1 MDLTYKQEELVR
13 WLEDN
18 DSIPDILKKC
28 VDMIPE
34 RYFYGSDIDSDV
46 FKRKREDMNEL
57 LVKARN
63 CDCPRV
69 IKDDLSFV
77 QRDYY
82 DSLSD
87 MANTKR
93 KLLLFGC
100 QMQDLDKQVE
110 MIIKLATDYHLE
122 KSLLRYKEV
131 YR

>member
-1 MDLTYKQEELVR
+1 MDFSYKQEELMR
-13 WLEDN
+13 WLDDN

-57 LVKARN
+57 LDKSRRS
-63 CDCPRV
+63 DCLKV

-77 QRDYY
+77 QRDYF

-100 QMQDLDKQVE
+100 QMQDEDRQVE
-110 MIIKLATDYHLE
+110 LIIKLATDYHLE

>member
-1 MDLTYKQEELVR
+1 ML

-18 DSIPDILKKC
+18 DSISDILKKC

-34 RYFYGSDIDSDV
+34 RYFYGDDINSEL
-46 FKRKREDMNEL
+46 FRRKREDMKEL
-57 LVKARN
+57 LDKSRES
-63 CDCPRV
+63 DCPSEL
-69 IKDDLSFV
+69 IDDLSFV
-77 QRDYY
+77 QRDYF

-100 QMQDLDKQVE
+100 QMQCEDKQVE
-110 MIIKLATDYHLE
+110 LIIKFASDYHLE

>member
-1 MDLTYKQEELVR
+1 LDLTYKQEELVR
-13 WLEDN
+13 WLENN

-34 RYFYGSDIDSDV
+34 RYFYGSDIDSDI
-46 FKRKREDMNEL
+46 FKRKREDLNEL
-57 LVKARN
+57 LDKSRKP
-63 CDCPRV
+63 DCPKL

-77 QRDYY
+77 QRDYF

>member
-1 MDLTYKQEELVR
+1 MRSLD
-13 WLEDN
+13 DN

-63 CDCPRV
+63 CDCSKV

-77 QRDYY
+77 QRDYF

-100 QMQDLDKQVE
+100 QMQDEDRQVE
-110 MIIKLATDYHLE
+110 LIIKLATDYHLE
-122 KSLLRYKEV
+122 KSLLRYKEI

>member
-1 MDLTYKQEELVR
+1 MR
-13 WLEDN
+13 WLDDN

-57 LVKARN
+57 LDKSRRP
-63 CDCPRV
+63 DCLKV

-77 QRDYY
+77 QRDYF

-100 QMQDLDKQVE
+100 QMQDEDRQVE
-110 MIIKLATDYHLE
+110 LIIKLATDYHLE
-122 KSLLRYKEV
+122 KSLLRYKEI

>member
-1 MDLTYKQEELVR
+1 MDLTYKQEELMR

-18 DSIPDILKKC
+18 DSIFDILKKC
-28 VDMIPE
+28 IDMIPE
-34 RYFYGSDIDSDV
+34 RYFYGSDIDSDLL
-46 FKRKREDMNEL
+46 KQKREDLNVL
-57 LVKARN
+57 LVKSRES
-63 CDCPRV
+63 DCPRH
-69 IKDDLSFV
+69 INDDLGFV
-77 QRDYY
+77 QRDYF

-100 QMQDLDKQVE
+100 QMQDEDKQVE
-110 MIIKLATDYHLE
+110 LIVKFAIDYHLE

>member
-1 MDLTYKQEELVR
+1 MR
-13 WLEDN
+13 WLDDN

-34 RYFYGSDIDSDV
+34 RYFYGSDIDSDI
-46 FKRKREDMNEL
+46 FKRKREDLNEL
-57 LVKARN
+57 LDKSRRP
-63 CDCPRV
+63 DCPKV

-77 QRDYY
+77 QRDYF

-100 QMQDLDKQVE
+100 QMQDEDRQVE

>member
-1 MDLTYKQEELVR
+1 MR
-13 WLEDN
+13 WLDDN

-57 LVKARN
+57 LDKSRRS
-63 CDCPRV
+63 DCLKV

-77 QRDYY
+77 QRDYF

-87 MANTKR
+87 MANIKR

-100 QMQDLDKQVE
+100 QMQDEDRQVE
-110 MIIKLATDYHLE
+110 LIIKLATDYHLE

>member
-1 MDLTYKQEELVR
+1 MDLTYKQEELMR

-34 RYFYGSDIDSDV
+34 RYFYGSDIDSDI
-46 FKRKREDMNEL
+46 FKRKREDLNEL
-57 LVKARN
+57 LDKSRKP
-63 CDCPRV
+63 DCPKV

-77 QRDYY
+77 QRDYF

>member
-1 MDLTYKQEELVR
+1 MR

-18 DSIPDILKKC
+18 DSISDILKKC

-34 RYFYGSDIDSDV
+34 RYFYGSDIDSD
-46 FKRKREDMNEL
+46 FLKQKREDLNEL
-57 LVKARN
+57 LVKTRES
-63 CDCPRV
+63 DCSV
-69 IKDDLSFV
+69 EFIDDLSFV
-77 QRDYY
+77 QRDYF
-82 DSLSD
+82 DSLSG

-100 QMQDLDKQVE
+100 QMQDEDKQIE
-110 MIIKLATDYHLE
+110 LIIKFASDYHLE

>member
-1 MDLTYKQEELVR
+1 MR

-28 VDMIPE
+28 IDMIPE
-34 RYFYGSDIDSDV
+34 RYFYSDIDSDV

-57 LVKARN
+57 LVKSRES
-63 CDCPRV
+63 DCPRV
-69 IKDDLSFV
+69 IKDDLGFV
-77 QRDYY
+77 QRDYF

-100 QMQDLDKQVE
+100 QMQDEDKQVE
-110 MIIKLATDYHLE
+110 LIVKFAIDYHLE

>member
-1 MDLTYKQEELVR
+1 MR
-13 WLEDN
+13 WLDDN

-57 LVKARN
+57 LDKSRKL
-63 CDCPRV
+63 DCPIV

-77 QRDYY
+77 QRDYF

-100 QMQDLDKQVE
+100 QMQDEDRQVE
-110 MIIKLATDYHLE
+110 LIIKLATDYHLE

>member
-1 MDLTYKQEELVR
+1 MDLTYKQEELIR
-13 WLEDN
+13 WLQNN

-28 VDMIPE
+28 VNMIPE
-34 RYFYGSDIDSDV
+34 RYFYGSDIDSDI
-46 FKRKREDMNEL
+46 FKRKREDLNEL
-57 LVKARN
+57 LDKSRKP
-63 CDCPRV
+63 DCPKV

-77 QRDYY
+77 QRDYF

-100 QMQDLDKQVE
+100 QMQDEDRQVE

>member
-1 MDLTYKQEELVR
+1 MNLTYKQEELIR

-18 DSIPDILKKC
+18 DSIPDILRKC

-46 FKRKREDMNEL
+46 FRRKREDMNEL

-63 CDCPRV
+63 CDCPKV
-69 IKDDLSFV
+69 IKDDLGFV
-77 QRDYY
+77 QREYF

-100 QMQDLDKQVE
+100 QMQDEDKQVE

-122 KSLLRYKEV
+122 KSLLRYKEI

>member
-1 MDLTYKQEELVR
+1 MNLTYKQEELIR

-18 DSIPDILKKC
+18 DSIPDILRKC

-63 CDCPRV
+63 CDCPEV
-69 IKDDLSFV
+69 IKDDLGFV
-77 QRDYY
+77 QREYF

-100 QMQDLDKQVE
+100 QMQDEDKQVE

-122 KSLLRYKEV
+122 KSLLRYKEI

>member
-1 MDLTYKQEELVR
+1 MDLTYKQEELLR

-34 RYFYGSDIDSDV
+34 RYFYSDINSDLLR
-46 FKRKREDMNEL
+46 RKREDMNEL
-57 LVKARN
+57 LDKSRSS
-63 CDCPRV
+63 DCPKV

-77 QRDYY
+77 QRDYF

-100 QMQDLDKQVE
+100 QMQDEDRQVE
-110 MIIKLATDYHLE
+110 LIIKLATDYHLE

>member
-1 MDLTYKQEELVR
+1 ML

-57 LVKARN
+57 LDKSRRS
-63 CDCPRV
+63 DCPKV
-69 IKDDLSFV
+69 IKNDLGFV
-77 QRDYY
+77 QRDYF

-100 QMQDLDKQVE
+100 QMQDEDRQVE

>member
-1 MDLTYKQEELVR
+1 MNLTYKQEELIR

-18 DSIPDILKKC
+18 DSIPDILRKC

-46 FKRKREDMNEL
+46 FRRKREDMTEL

-63 CDCPRV
+63 CDCPKV
-69 IKDDLSFV
+69 IKDDLGFV
-77 QRDYY
+77 QRDYF

-100 QMQDLDKQVE
+100 QMQDEDKQVE

-122 KSLLRYKEV
+122 KSLLRYKEI

>member
-1 MDLTYKQEELVR
+1 MDLTYKQEELIR
-13 WLEDN
+13 WLQDN

-34 RYFYGSDIDSDV
+34 RYFYGSDIDSDI
-46 FKRKREDMNEL
+46 FKRKREDLNEL
-57 LVKARN
+57 LDKSRKP
-63 CDCPRV
+63 DCPKV

-77 QRDYY
+77 QRDYF

>member
-1 MDLTYKQEELVR
+1 MR
-13 WLEDN
+13 WLDDN

-34 RYFYGSDIDSDV
+34 RYFYGSDIDSDI

-57 LVKARN
+57 LDKSRKP
-63 CDCPRV
+63 DCPKV

-77 QRDYY
+77 QRDYF

-110 MIIKLATDYHLE
+110 LIIKLATDYHLE

>member
-1 MDLTYKQEELVR
+1 MDLTYKQEELIR

-28 VDMIPE
+28 VDIIPE
-34 RYFYGSDIDSDV
+34 RYFYGSDINSDV
-46 FKRKREDMNEL
+46 FKQKREDMNEL

-87 MANTKR
+87 MSNIKR

-100 QMQDLDKQVE
+100 QMQDEDRQVE

>member
-1 MDLTYKQEELVR
+1 MDLTFKQEELIH
-13 WLEDN
+13 WLQDN

-34 RYFYGSDIDSDV
+34 RYFYGSDIDSDI
-46 FKRKREDMNEL
+46 FKRKREDLNEL
-57 LVKARN
+57 LDKSRRP
-63 CDCPRV
+63 DCPKV

-77 QRDYY
+77 QRDYF

-100 QMQDLDKQVE
+100 QMQDEDRQVE

>member
-1 MDLTYKQEELVR
+1 MR
-13 WLEDN
+13 WLDDN

-57 LVKARN
+57 LDKSRRP
-63 CDCPRV
+63 DCLKV

-77 QRDYY
+77 QRDYF

-100 QMQDLDKQVE
+100 QMQDEDRQVE
-110 MIIKLATDYHLE
+110 LIIKLATDYHLE

>member
-1 MDLTYKQEELVR
+1 MR
-13 WLEDN
+13 WLDDN

-34 RYFYGSDIDSDV
+34 RYFYGSDIDSDI

-57 LVKARN
+57 LDKSRKP
-63 CDCPRV
+63 DCPIV

-77 QRDYY
+77 QRDYF

>member
-1 MDLTYKQEELVR
+1 MDLTFKQEELMR
-13 WLEDN
+13 WLDDN

-34 RYFYGSDIDSDV
+34 RYFYGSDIDSDI
-46 FKRKREDMNEL
+46 FKRKREDLNEL
-57 LVKARN
+57 LDKSRRP
-63 CDCPRV
+63 DCPKV

-77 QRDYY
+77 QRDYF

-100 QMQDLDKQVE
+100 QMQDEDRQVE

>member
-1 MDLTYKQEELVR
+1 MR

-34 RYFYGSDIDSDV
+34 RYFYGSDIDSDLL
-46 FKRKREDMNEL
+46 KQKREDMNEL
-57 LVKARN
+57 LVKTRES
-63 CDCPRV
+63 DCPDEL
-69 IKDDLSFV
+69 IDDLSFV
-77 QRDYY
+77 QRDYF

-100 QMQDLDKQVE
+100 QMQCEDKQVE
-110 MIIKLATDYHLE
+110 LIIKFAMEYHLE

>member
-1 MDLTYKQEELVR
+1 MDLTYKQGELIR

-18 DSIPDILKKC
+18 DSIPKIKKKC
-28 VDMIPE
+28 VDIIPE
-34 RYFYGSDIDSDV
+34 RYFYGSDINSDV
-46 FKRKREDMNEL
+46 FKQKREDMNEL

-87 MANTKR
+87 MANIKR

-100 QMQDLDKQVE
+100 QMQDEDRQVE
-110 MIIKLATDYHLE
+110 MIIKLATDIIW
-122 KSLLRYKEV
+122 KSHC
-131 YR
+131 

>member
-1 MDLTYKQEELVR
+1 MR
-13 WLEDN
+13 WLDDN

-57 LVKARN
+57 LDKSRRS
-63 CDCPRV
+63 DCLKV

-77 QRDYY
+77 QRDYF

-100 QMQDLDKQVE
+100 QMQDEDRQVE
-110 MIIKLATDYHLE
+110 LIIKLATDYHLE

>member
-1 MDLTYKQEELVR
+1 MDLTYKQEELIR
-13 WLEDN
+13 WVEDN

-28 VDMIPE
+28 VDIIPE
-34 RYFYGSDIDSDV
+34 RYFYGSDINSDV
-46 FKRKREDMNEL
+46 FKQKREDMNEL

-87 MANTKR
+87 MANIKR

-100 QMQDLDKQVE
+100 QMQDEDRQVE

>member
-1 MDLTYKQEELVR
+1 MDLTYKQEELMR
-13 WLEDN
+13 WLDDN

-57 LVKARN
+57 LDKSRRS
-63 CDCPRV
+63 DCLKV

-77 QRDYY
+77 QRDYF

-100 QMQDLDKQVE
+100 QMQDEDRQVE
-110 MIIKLATDYHLE
+110 LIIKLATDYHLE

>member
-34 RYFYGSDIDSDV
+34 RYFYGSDIDSDI

-57 LVKARN
+57 LDKSRKP
-63 CDCPRV
+63 DCPKL

-77 QRDYY
+77 QRDYF

>member
-1 MDLTYKQEELVR
+1 MR
-13 WLEDN
+13 WLDDN

-34 RYFYGSDIDSDV
+34 RYFYGSDIDSDI
-46 FKRKREDMNEL
+46 FKRKREDLNEL
-57 LVKARN
+57 LDKSRKP
-63 CDCPRV
+63 DCPKL

-77 QRDYY
+77 QRDYF

>member
-1 MDLTYKQEELVR
+1 MDLTYKQEELMR

-18 DSIPDILKKC
+18 DSIPGILKKC

-34 RYFYGSDIDSDV
+34 RYFYGSDIDSDL

-57 LVKARN
+57 LVRVRN
-63 CDCPRV
+63 SDCPRL

-77 QRDYY
+77 QRDYF

-100 QMQDLDKQVE
+100 QMQDEDRQVE

>member
-1 MDLTYKQEELVR
+1 MR
-13 WLEDN
+13 WLDDN

-34 RYFYGSDIDSDV
+34 RYFYGSDIDSDI
-46 FKRKREDMNEL
+46 FKRKREDLNEL
-57 LVKARN
+57 LDKSRRP
-63 CDCPRV
+63 DCPKV

-77 QRDYY
+77 QRDYF

-100 QMQDLDKQVE
+100 QMQNEDRQVE

>member
-1 MDLTYKQEELVR
+1 MR
-13 WLEDN
+13 WLDDN

-34 RYFYGSDIDSDV
+34 RYFYGSDIDSDI

-57 LVKARN
+57 LDKSRKP
-63 CDCPRV
+63 DCPIV

-77 QRDYY
+77 QRDYF

-100 QMQDLDKQVE
+100 QMQDEDRQVE
-110 MIIKLATDYHLE
+110 LIIKLATDYHLE

>member
-1 MDLTYKQEELVR
+1 MR
-13 WLEDN
+13 WLDDN

-34 RYFYGSDIDSDV
+34 RYFYGSDIDSDI
-46 FKRKREDMNEL
+46 FKRKREDLNEL
-57 LVKARN
+57 LDKSRKP
-63 CDCPRV
+63 DCPKV

-77 QRDYY
+77 QRDYF

-100 QMQDLDKQVE
+100 QMQDEDRQVE

>member
-1 MDLTYKQEELVR
+1 MDLTYKQEELMR
-13 WLEDN
+13 WLDDN

-57 LVKARN
+57 LDKSRKL
-63 CDCPRV
+63 DCPIV

-77 QRDYY
+77 QRDYF

-100 QMQDLDKQVE
+100 QMQDEDRQVE
-110 MIIKLATDYHLE
+110 LIIKLATDYHLE

>member
-1 MDLTYKQEELVR
+1 MR

-28 VDMIPE
+28 IDMIPE
-34 RYFYGSDIDSDV
+34 RYFYGSDIDSDLL
-46 FKRKREDMNEL
+46 KQKREDMNEL
-57 LVKARN
+57 LVKSRES
-63 CDCPRV
+63 DCPKV
-69 IKDDLSFV
+69 LIDDLSFV
-77 QRDYY
+77 QRDYF

-100 QMQDLDKQVE
+100 QMQDDDKQVE
-110 MIIKLATDYHLE
+110 LIVKFAIDYHLE